1 MSERLSGKRALIT
14 GGSEGIG
21 RAIADAFVA
30 EGAQIVVAAL
40 PSDMLEET
48 AATLGCPVTDFDL
61 GDVDDVERVVRW
73 TVKELGRIDIL
84 VNNAA
89 VTSPSKPVDTTTLAE
104 LDRLLAVNLRGT
116 FWMMRASFPFLR
128 QGPGC
133 VLNVSSMAGVTGQAD
148 HAAYAMT
155 KGGLNALTKSAAVD
169 WGQSRVRVNALCPV
183 AAWTSALRRWSDE
196 QPDPASIASYLDR
209 LPALGYCPEAEEIAP
224 AAVFLCSDDA
234 RFVTGHILHV
244 SGGSEI
250 GYRL

>member
-1 MSERLSGKRALIT
+1 MGKRLVGKRALIT

-21 RAIADAFVA
+21 RAIADAFAA
-30 EGAQIVVAAL
+30 EGAHIAVAAL
-40 PSDMLEET
+40 PGDTLNET
-48 AATLGCPVTDFDL
+48 ALALGCAANDFDL
-61 GDVDDVERVVRW
+61 GNVDDVERIVAW
-73 TVKELGRIDIL
+73 SAQELGGLDIL

-89 VTSPSKPVDTTTLAE
+89 VVTPSKPVDTTTLDE
-104 LDRLLAVNLRGT
+104 LELLLAVNLRGT
-116 FWMMRASFPFLR
+116 FLMMKAAYPHLKR
-128 QGPGC
+128 GPGC

-169 WGQSRVRVNALCPV
+169 WGSSRVRVNALCPV

-196 QPDPASIASYLDR
+196 QADPASIASYLDR
-209 LPALGYCPEAEEIAP
+209 LPALGYCPEADEIAP

-234 RFVTGHILHV
+234 RFVTGHIMHV